1 MSKSI
6 LKIGLAIVGIV
17 LAIPTVGASLGLTAI
32 ALAAVEV
39 GIALASTLLL
49 GPSVPKGDLTQTALS
64 RLYATLVTTE
74 ARRIM
79 FGTTASDT
87 AVRYQTYT
95 GSKQEYY
102 HQLIAHA
109 SHQVQSIDEI
119 WIDNEKAW
127 TKIGGVQGRYVNWL
141 TVTTRELATSANGIA
156 IDGVWTASCTLTG
169 CAYTYLQYKLLDTT
183 NSSNASPFQS
193 GISGRLTFRGKG
205 APTYD
210 PRLDSTVT
218 GGTGTHRAATQ
229 STWAWS
235 DTGSRNPALQLL
247 WFLLGWQI
255 NGKIALG
262 MGLPPARIDL
272 ASFITAANHCD
283 ESVTLAA
290 GGSEP
295 RYRSDGLISEG
306 DDRSTVVQHLCQTMN
321 ATLRDSGGKIALQ
334 VINNDLATP
343 VATFGLNDILGSE
356 QYEQTQPLNSYF
368 NIVRGRRVDPT
379 DTALYQL
386 TDFPQIVLSS
396 PDGIDRIQT
405 TDYPLVQSNSQ
416 AQRLAKLS
424 LKRAQY
430 QAKYTATFGS
440 NAWAVSLGNI
450 VQINHSGMNWTNKL
464 MRVVAQS
471 IGQSGQ
477 VKMTLLEESTNVYTW
492 AAEDVAGTVGGTPKV
507 VVPTSLPLGSV
518 APGATVGA
526 QVGVNFLDQ
535 GGSQVLTDA
544 AIKNTAVTI
553 GANGALSGGGGGSVT
568 IGGLGYLGSLTAT
581 TNNTTYSA
589 TAPVS
594 PVNGDFWVDTSVT
607 PNVTRLRVA
616 GVWQVA
622 ANYVTNT
629 NQVTDGANL
638 GGTAAWGGVSA
649 RPANLSA
656 LAGTETIQNSLV
668 SINSAGLLSGAG
680 GGSVTIGGL
689 GFTGALN
696 ATYGATWG
704 TNVGSTPANL
714 AALMGTEVVNNAAIS
729 MGASGA
735 LAGGGGGSITALDF
749 ANVAGG
755 TKPAANADVTTQ
767 VVGPTTGSI
776 NYDSTGT
783 TAQASVDLNF
793 ALGNASGVITSGVTI
808 NYKVTSGTLNGFNST
823 SAAQAL
829 TVGAN
834 GYGTLT
840 ASTLGTDSATVTVS
854 AVMGSVTRQLFLTMT
869 KAKAAATATVAGT
882 VSQTSGFTQLV
893 SPWTSYAALTNVLT
907 LTIPAG
913 KTATSTAISLSPL
926 WNPKNISTGV
936 SQPNLGPWHLLVKL
950 QRSAS
955 GANTWVDIG
964 AVQGSSPD
972 PYIDTSSTPTTN
984 SQGTIT
990 ATISDTG
997 LTAGTTYDYRCVGEI
1012 STGATAGNS
1021 GGINWGSSGSSV
1033 SITT

>member
-6 LKIGLAIVGIV
+6 LGVALLVVAVAAPYLAPIALGLAAGS
-17 LAIPTVGASLGLTAI
+17 LAAI
-32 ALAAVEV
+32 AVVAAIEV
-39 GIALASTLLL
+39 GVALAGTLLQ
-49 GPSVPKGDLTQTALS
+49 GGGPKGSLTNTAQG

-74 ARRIM
+74 PRKWWL
-79 FGTTASDT
+79 GGPTAGGND
-87 AVRYQTYT
+87 VRYQTYT
-95 GSKQEYY
+95 GTKQEYY
-102 HQLIAHA
+102 HQVIAHA

-119 WIDNEKAW
+119 WIDNEQAW

-295 RYRSDGLISEG
+295 RYRGDGLISEG
-306 DDRSTVVQHLCQTMN
+306 DDRSAVVQHLCQTMN

-356 QYEQTQPLNSYF
+356 QYEQTQPLNNYF
-368 NIVRGRRVDPT
+368 NIVRGRRVDAT
-379 DTALYQL
+379 DQALYQL
-386 TDFPQIVLSS
+386 TDFPQVVLTS

-405 TDYPLVQSNSQ
+405 TDYPLVQANGQ

-430 QAKYTATFGS
+430 QAKYTAMFGS

-518 APGATVGA
+518 A
-526 QVGVNFLDQ
+526 
-535 GGSQVLTDA
+535 
-544 AIKNTAVTI
+544 
-553 GANGALSGGGGGSVT
+553 
-568 IGGLGYLGSLTAT
+568 
-581 TNNTTYSA
+581 
-589 TAPVS
+589 
-594 PVNGDFWVDTSVT
+594 
-607 PNVTRLRVA
+607 
-616 GVWQVA
+616 
-622 ANYVTNT
+622 
-629 NQVTDGANL
+629 
-638 GGTAAWGGVSA
+638 
-649 RPANLSA
+649 
-656 LAGTETIQNSLV
+656 
-668 SINSAGLLSGAG
+668 
-680 GGSVTIGGL
+680 
-689 GFTGALN
+689 
-696 ATYGATWG
+696 
-704 TNVGSTPANL
+704 
-714 AALMGTEVVNNAAIS
+714 
-729 MGASGA
+729 
-735 LAGGGGGSITALDF
+735 
-749 ANVAGG
+749 
-755 TKPAANADVTTQ
+755 ANADVTTQ

-783 TAQASVDLNF
+783 TASVDLNF
-793 ALGNASGVITSGVTI
+793 ALGNSSGVITSGVTI

-854 AVMGSVTRQLFLTMT
+854 ATLGSVTRQLFLTMT